1 MKAVSLGGYHWEVL
15 HEGCRSQYHVV
26 AVGVGW
32 DRIQTAKTGRTV
44 EMEGH
49 LTERKDRQGQK
60 ESG

>member
-15 HEGCRSQYHVV
+15 HEGRRSQGHVV
-26 AVGVGW
+26 AVAVGS
-32 DRIQTAKTGRTV
+32 DRIRTAKTGRKV